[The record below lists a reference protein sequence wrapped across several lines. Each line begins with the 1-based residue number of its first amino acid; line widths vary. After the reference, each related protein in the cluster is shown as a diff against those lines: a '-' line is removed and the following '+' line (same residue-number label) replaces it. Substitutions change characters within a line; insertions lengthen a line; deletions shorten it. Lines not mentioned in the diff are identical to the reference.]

1 MKTLLWCCCWAL
13 MFASAMRPSLAT
25 PTTTTNS
32 SSAEQHRSA
41 LHDAGTAQNSTAI
54 ATSSPVDDG
63 DNGSRA
69 SDSGELTGG
78 DRGEDD
84 GGGGGGV
91 VSADG
96 TTAADRVSELYED
109 LEDSVVFEDADG
121 HGRDGGAS
129 VDDAAADHQLPLTD
143 VGPVPANAGESSASA
158 EEYEAAAGDSSPAGT
173 SPVGH
178 VLQRSVKYP
187 EYVRSS
193 SYRRG
198 WPGGNVTRPEELFRF
213 WDPYELTATP
223 AVSSLCA
230 EHVQLYQ
237 AALRNGKMW
246 AFKSEF
252 VVN

>member
-1 MKTLLWCCCWAL
+1 
-13 MFASAMRPSLAT
+13 
-25 PTTTTNS
+25 
-32 SSAEQHRSA
+32 
-41 LHDAGTAQNSTAI
+41 
-54 ATSSPVDDG
+54 VDED

-84 GGGGGGV
+84 GGGGV
-91 VSADG
+91 IRADEN
-96 TTAADRVSELYED
+96 AADDRVAELYED
-109 LEDSVVFEDADG
+109 LEDSVTFDNSDG
-121 HGRDGGAS
+121 HGHDGGAS
-129 VDDAAADHQLPLTD
+129 INDATADHQPLTNAGSVPAAAD
-143 VGPVPANAGESSASA
+143 GGESSASA
-158 EEYEAAAGDSSPAGT
+158 EEYDAAAEDASPAGS

-178 VLQRSVKYP
+178 ALQRSVKYP

-198 WPGGNVTRPEELFRF
+198 WPGGNVTRPEEVFRF

-223 AVSSLCA
+223 AVSSECA

-246 AFKSEF
+246 AFKSES
-252 VVN
+252 VVNLLPFSIYQLCNISYSF

>member
-1 MKTLLWCCCWAL
+1 
-13 MFASAMRPSLAT
+13 
-25 PTTTTNS
+25 
-32 SSAEQHRSA
+32 
-41 LHDAGTAQNSTAI
+41 
-54 ATSSPVDDG
+54 VDDDG
-63 DNGSRA
+63 SGSRA
-69 SDSGELTGG
+69 SDSGELTDS

-84 GGGGGGV
+84 GGGGVAG
-91 VSADG
+91 ADG
-96 TTAADRVSELYED
+96 TTSGGRVAELYQD
-109 LEDSVVFEDADG
+109 LEDSVVFEDSDG
-121 HGRDGGAS
+121 HGQDGGAS
-129 VDDAAADHQLPLTD
+129 VNDDAADHQPLTD
-143 VGPVPANAGESSASA
+143 AEPVPAAANSGESSASA
-158 EEYEAAAGDSSPAGT
+158 EEYDAAAEDASPAGT

-213 WDPYELTATP
+213 WGPDELTAAP
-223 AVSSLCA
+223 AVSSLCS

-252 VVN
+252 VDNFL

>member
-1 MKTLLWCCCWAL
+1 
-13 MFASAMRPSLAT
+13 
-25 PTTTTNS
+25 
-32 SSAEQHRSA
+32 
-41 LHDAGTAQNSTAI
+41 
-54 ATSSPVDDG
+54 VDGGGGRD
-63 DNGSRA
+63 DENGSRA

-84 GGGGGGV
+84 GGGGG
-91 VSADG
+91 S
-96 TTAADRVSELYED
+96 RVSELYED
-109 LEDSVVFEDADG
+109 LEDSVVFEDSDG
-121 HGRDGGAS
+121 HGHDGGAS
-129 VDDAAADHQLPLTD
+129 VDDAAADPQLPLTD
-143 VGPVPANAGESSASA
+143 VGPVPANGGESSASA
-158 EEYEAAAGDSSPAGT
+158 EEYDAAAEDASPAGT

-198 WPGGNVTRPEELFRF
+198 WPGGNVTRPEDLFRF
-213 WDPYELTATP
+213 WDPYELTTTP
-223 AVSSLCA
+223 AVSSQCA

-252 VVN
+252 IAN

>member
-1 MKTLLWCCCWAL
+1 
-13 MFASAMRPSLAT
+13 MFASVMRPSLST
-25 PTTTTNS
+25 PMTTNS
-32 SSAEQHRSA
+32 SSVEEHRRGM
-41 LHDAGTAQNSTAI
+41 HDAGTPQNSTVI
-54 ATSSPVDDG
+54 MTPSPVDGGGDDG
-63 DNGSRA
+63 DSRA

-84 GGGGGGV
+84 GGGGGG
-91 VSADG
+91 ADG
-96 TTAADRVSELYED
+96 TAAGDRVSELYED
-109 LEDSVVFEDADG
+109 LEDSVVFEDSDG
-121 HGRDGGAS
+121 HGHDGGAS

-143 VGPVPANAGESSASA
+143 AEPVPANSGESSASA
-158 EEYEAAAGDSSPAGT
+158 EEYDAAAVDASPAGS
-173 SPVGH
+173 SPIGH
-178 VLQRSVKYP
+178 VLQRSAKYP

-198 WPGGNVTRPEELFRF
+198 WPGGNVTRPEEVFRF

-223 AVSSLCA
+223 AVSIECT

-252 VVN
+252 FANVL